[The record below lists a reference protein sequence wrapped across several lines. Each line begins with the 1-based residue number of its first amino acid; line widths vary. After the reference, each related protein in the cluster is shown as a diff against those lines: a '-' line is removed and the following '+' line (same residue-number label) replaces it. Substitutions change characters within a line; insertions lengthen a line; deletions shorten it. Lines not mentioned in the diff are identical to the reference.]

1 LPAGITLLAP
11 AWHDKALANFGLR
24 WQSHRGE
31 KEDDATLGATNR
43 SYVAPEKTVGEIA
56 SNTIRLA
63 VVGAHLQGMP
73 LNHQLT
79 SRGAVFVEATTT
91 ASEYRLFALVNSAP
105 AKPGLLHVAPEESGE
120 AIAVELWDIPSGS
133 FGSFTAEV
141 PPPLGI
147 GGITLKDGR
156 VVKGFIC
163 EPYGL
168 TGARDITMFGG
179 WRAYLASL
187 QPTM

>member
-1 LPAGITLLAP
+1 M
-11 AWHDKALANFGLR
+11 
-24 WQSHRGE
+24 
-31 KEDDATLGATNR
+31 LGATKR
-43 SYVAPEKTVGEIA
+43 SYVATEQTVGEA
-56 SNTIRLA
+56 AGNTIRLA

-79 SRGAVFVEATTT
+79 SRGAAFVEATWT
-91 ASEYRLFALVNSAP
+91 ASEYRLFALANSVP
-105 AKPGLLHVAPEESGE
+105 AKPALVRVSPGEMGE
-120 AIAVELWDIPSGS
+120 AVAVELWDVPSGNL
-133 FGSFTAEV
+133 GSFTAEV

-147 GGITLKDGR
+147 GSITLMDGR

-168 TGARDITMFGG
+168 AGAHDITLFGG